1 MTGRPQGDIPPR
13 DFPDEPMVLYE
24 ANEGIALVTI
34 NRSEVLNAINREVT
48 TLLLESF
55 ARAEADDEVRAVIL
69 TGRGRAFSAGGD
81 LNESSA
87 AILANAE
94 TTDAG
99 EQSAGGGGGGGG
111 TPGSAHQA
119 IWDLSK
125 PVIAAVKGYAV
136 GLACELAGVC
146 DFTVAAE
153 DAKFGEI
160 QVRHGYGP
168 PFLITPYLTTIKRAK
183 EILLLGELMDAEEAR
198 LVGLVNRVVPA
209 AKVLEAAQEMAKKL
223 ASLPH
228 QTVRM
233 NKALINRTY
242 ELRGFSAG
250 VNYRDDEMFMEL
262 WTGSQRD
269 EETLSR
275 LRVLQERGWNAF
287 RNERDAAYR
296 QERE

>member
-1 MTGRPQGDIPPR
+1 MTGRPPGDIPPR
-13 DFPDEPMVLYE
+13 DYPDEPMVLYE
-24 ANEGIALVTI
+24 ANEGVALVTI

-48 TLLLESF
+48 SLLLESF
-55 ARAEADDEVRAVIL
+55 ARAEADDGVRVVIL

-81 LNESSA
+81 MNESSA
-87 AILANAE
+87 AVLAGAE
-94 TTDAG
+94 SGDEG
-99 EQSAGGGGGGGG
+99 ERSEGADGGDG
-111 TPGSAHQA
+111 PPESAHRA

-136 GLACELAGVC
+136 GQACELAGVC
-146 DFTVAAE
+146 DFTVAAD

-168 PFLITPYLTTIKRAK
+168 PFLITPYLTTLKRAK
-183 EILLLGELMDAEEAR
+183 EILMLGELMDAEEAK

-209 AKVLEAAQEMAKKL
+209 DKVMETAQDMARKL
-223 ASLPH
+223 ASLPNR
-228 QTVRM
+228 TMRM

-250 VNYRDDEMFMEL
+250 VGYRDDETFMEL
-262 WTGSQRD
+262 WTDSQRD
-269 EETLSR
+269 DETLSR

-296 QERE
+296 QDG

>member
-1 MTGRPQGDIPPR
+1 MSNKPPPEIPPR
-13 DFPDEPMVLYE
+13 EYPDEPMVLYE
-24 ANEGIALVTI
+24 AHDGVALVTI
-34 NRSEVLNAINREVT
+34 NRSEVLNAINREVS

-55 ARAEADDEVRAVIL
+55 AKAEADEEVRAIIL

-81 LNESSA
+81 MNESSA
-87 AILANAE
+87 AILATAE
-94 TTDAG
+94 AG
-99 EQSAGGGGGGGG
+99 DSGQAGDGGDG
-111 TPGSAHQA
+111 PGSVHQA

-136 GLACELAGVC
+136 GQACELAGVC
-146 DFTVAAE
+146 DFTVAAD

-160 QVRHGYGP
+160 QIRHGYGP
-168 PFLITPYLTTIKRAK
+168 PFLITPYLTTLKRAK
-183 EILLLGELMDAEEAR
+183 EILMLGELMDAQEAK

-209 AKVLEAAQEMAKKL
+209 DEVMATAEDMAKKL
-223 ASLPH
+223 ASLPN
-228 QTVRM
+228 QTMRM

-242 ELRGFSAG
+242 ELRGFGAG
-250 VNYRDDEMFMEL
+250 VNYRGDETFMEL

-296 QERE
+296 DERGN

>member
-1 MTGRPQGDIPPR
+1 MAGRPQGDIPPR

-24 ANEGIALVTI
+24 VNEGIALVTI

-48 TLLLESF
+48 SLLLESF
-55 ARAEADDEVRAVIL
+55 SRAEADDDVRVVIL

-81 LNESSA
+81 MNESSA
-87 AILANAE
+87 AVLANAE
-94 TTDAG
+94 SADAG
-99 EQSAGGGGGGGG
+99 ERSAGGDGG
-111 TPGSAHQA
+111 PDSAHRA

-136 GLACELAGVC
+136 GQACELAGVC

-160 QVRHGYGP
+160 QIRHGYGP
-168 PFLITPYLTTIKRAK
+168 PFLITPYLTTLKRAK
-183 EILLLGELMDAEEAR
+183 EILMLGELMSAEEAR

-209 AKVLEAAQEMAKKL
+209 DKVMETAQDMARKL
-223 ASLPH
+223 ASLPN
-228 QTVRM
+228 QTMRM

-242 ELRGFSAG
+242 ELRGFSSG
-250 VNYRDDEMFMEL
+250 LNYRDDDAFMEL

-275 LRVLQERGWNAF
+275 LRVLQEQGWNAF
-287 RNERDAAYR
+287 RNQRDAAYR
-296 QERE
+296 QEREQDG